1 MTYPILPQQP
11 SSQSGN
17 MPSLNCDAS
26 KVQDRRKT
34 TVHSPPL
41 RPNLPDFT
49 RVATAAHTA
58 SILARPPPPTVLGRP
73 GTREFSFAPLP
84 YTDADLPLP
93 KPYNANYPHPITA
106 YASPGTNPEAVRC
119 SGYGEILDKMV
130 KNDIRLAL
138 GDILYEAGF
147 RDLDNSVYLLFS
159 YESTGQ
165 GNGIPESLWSKF
177 ENVNNVRL
185 PTAAAVT
192 ASVASAALQ
201 EQQHYR
207 QPALPPRFSRQ
218 SLSASSD
225 ESHLETPFES
235 YRQRPVVPAP
245 PHSHSQAH
253 HQSDVREEM
262 DAWKTEICV
271 AWETSG
277 GYCKYGAGCQFA
289 HGIEDLKLD
298 RHQLALRGLITP
310 TPAFDAAQRSNPDV
324 LAPTS
329 SSRRGSLSP
338 YPNFSMN
345 RSIPTPQAH
354 SSSFPSSTGADRRL
368 SVPHTHSQH
377 GVLTPE
383 ECALFTGVGYRRQSE
398 VLLEKGVGGV
408 IAPIG
413 VERVHAS
420 QRGAFEGNY
429 VFPVE
434 ADPLMNVGV
443 EDDFTFHL
451 VNPCA
456 SYDSY
461 KQSPT
466 SFQSSLKPFSFHP
479 TSASSSFAKPRTSN
493 LSLNTIVSAPMSSSG
508 SSRSACSGSRFSV
521 YSSSALSDHS
531 PATTPMG
538 MGTKDYLFTPTMEED
553 YEPIV
558 LFGGNEGSFGN
569 GSTSSAIGAGLG
581 LGLKEKSSTTFEFS
595 SGKSIW

>member
-1 MTYPILPQQP
+1 MSHPILPQQP

-26 KVQDRRKT
+26 KVQDLRKT
-34 TVHSPPL
+34 TVHSPPPK
-41 RPNLPDFT
+41 PNLPDLT

-58 SILARPPPPTVLGRP
+58 SILARPPPTVLGRP

-93 KPYNANYPHPITA
+93 KPYNVNYPHPITA
-106 YASPGTNPEAVRC
+106 YASPCANPEAVRC
-119 SGYGEILDKMV
+119 SGYGEILDKMI

-207 QPALPPRFSRQ
+207 QPSLPPRFSRQ

-225 ESHLETPFES
+225 ESYLETPVKS
-235 YRQRPVVPAP
+235 YGPRPVEPAP
-245 PHSHSQAH
+245 PHSHSQTH
-253 HQSDVREEM
+253 HQSDLREEIN
-262 DAWKTEICV
+262 AWKTEICV

-289 HGIEDLKLD
+289 HGIEDLKLT
-298 RHQLALRGLITP
+298 RHELSLRGLITP

-329 SSRRGSLSP
+329 SSRGGSFSP

-345 RSIPTPQAH
+345 RSTPTPQAH
-354 SSSFPSSTGADRRL
+354 SSTFPSSTGADRRL

-383 ECALFTGVGYRRQSE
+383 EWALLAGVGYRRQSE
-398 VLLEKGVGGV
+398 VLLEKSVGGV

-413 VERVHAS
+413 VERVHAK
-420 QRGAFEGNY
+420 
-429 VFPVE
+429 
-434 ADPLMNVGV
+434 
-443 EDDFTFHL
+443 DDFTFHL
-451 VNPCA
+451 ANPCA

-466 SFQSSLKPFSFHP
+466 SFQSSLKSFSFHP

-493 LSLNTIVSAPMSSSG
+493 LSLNTNVNAPMSSSG
-508 SSRSACSGSRFSV
+508 SSRSSCSGSRLSV

-553 YEPIV
+553 YEPVV
-558 LFGGNEGSFGN
+558 LFGGNEGSFGS
-569 GSTSSAIGAGLG
+569 GSTSSAIGGGLG
-581 LGLKEKSSTTFEFS
+581 LGLKEKSSMTFEFS
-595 SGKSIW
+595 SGNSIW